1 LKSRHFP
8 CGTGLAQE
16 QRKAGACH
24 ANELAV
30 RKGQEQGGDTMKTY
44 IVAVLSV
51 LVFMGLAIPG
61 VQADPAP
68 LTEQI
73 GARTFSGTIEG
84 IDPIQQIVSVQSEE
98 KGEVRLLAF
107 TDAEMVKGLTKGDRV
122 VIELDERGMAKKIV
136 KTEPAPNVTPD
147 SKKN

>member
-1 LKSRHFP
+1 
-8 CGTGLAQE
+8 
-16 QRKAGACH
+16 
-24 ANELAV
+24 
-30 RKGQEQGGDTMKTY
+30 MKTY

-51 LVFMGLAIPG
+51 LVLLGMGLAIPA

-68 LTEQI
+68 PTDQI
-73 GARTFSGTIEG
+73 GERTFNGTIEG
-84 IDPIQQIVSVQSEE
+84 IDPMQQIVSVQSEE

-136 KTEPAPNVTPD
+136 KAEPAPNVTPD
-147 SKKN
+147 SKKTDSKKN